1 MKILVTGATG
11 FVGRHVIEALSKR
24 DVEIVAT
31 GLEHEYAGAEK
42 LTYIRADIYP
52 ELKTN
57 MYEFFGKPDR
67 MIHLAWSGLPNY
79 SSMHHI
85 EENLMGNYNF
95 ICNMLDNGLKDITVA
110 GTCAE
115 YGMIHGLVGEDMATR
130 PVLPYAI
137 AKDSL
142 RRFLEVKTLFEPFS
156 LKWIRLFYLYGK
168 GQSEKSILSQLDKAI
183 DNGDEYFDMSPGRQL
198 RDYIAVE
205 DAAEVLVEAA
215 LQDNVTGIINCCSGE
230 PVSIMSVV
238 KKHRAKRNSKI
249 KLNTDRYPYSRSEPM
264 EFWGDDRKLSRLR
277 RGVQ

>member
-11 FVGRHVIEALSKR
+11 FVGRHVINALSKR

-31 GLEHEYAGAEK
+31 GLEPEYEGSEK
-42 LTYIRADIYP
+42 LTYIRADI
-52 ELKTN
+52 LCDVKSD
-57 MYEFFGKPDR
+57 MYQFFGSPDS

-95 ICNMLDNGLKDITVA
+95 ICNMLDNGLKDVTVA

-115 YGMIHGLVGEDMATR
+115 YGMLNGIVDEDMDTR

-142 RRFLEVKTLFEPFS
+142 RRFLEVRRKFNPFS
-156 LKWIRLFYLYGK
+156 LKWVRLFYLYGK
-168 GQSEKSILSQLDKAI
+168 GQSDKSLLSQLDKAI
-183 DNGDEYFDMSPGRQL
+183 DNGDDSFPMSPGRQK

-205 DAAEVLVEAA
+205 DAAEVLVKAS
-215 LQDNVTGIINCCSGE
+215 LQKSVNGIVNCCSGT

-238 KKHRAKRNSKI
+238 KKHREKRSSNI
-249 KLNTDRYPYSRSEPM
+249 KLDTERYSYSSHEPM
-264 EFWGDDRKLSRLR
+264 EFWGDTTKLNKLK
-277 RGVQ
+277 